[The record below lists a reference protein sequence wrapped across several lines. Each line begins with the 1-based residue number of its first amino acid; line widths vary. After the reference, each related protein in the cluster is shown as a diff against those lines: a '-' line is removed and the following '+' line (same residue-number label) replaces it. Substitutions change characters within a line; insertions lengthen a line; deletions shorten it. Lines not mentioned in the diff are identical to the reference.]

1 MALRRDLLKRFIES
15 SRERSLKRPL
25 IRGFS
30 SISAPKLPGFDYEPR
45 PYRGPSAEQI
55 LEKRKRF
62 LGPSLFYYYQKPLN
76 IVEGKMQYL
85 FDENGKR
92 YLDAFAGIVTVS
104 CGHCHPEIVKAI
116 TEQNNLLQHA
126 TTIYLHHAIAD
137 FAEELASKMP
147 GNLKVVYFVNS
158 GSEANELA
166 MLMARLYSGNL
177 GMIALRNAYHGGTSG
192 TIGLTA
198 LSTWKYSIPQE
209 IAMLF
214 LGFCLTCN
222 MACKSSIYGTCS
234 VENLKAGSKCGCNG
248 TLTKLLFH
256 LIPSP
261 TNFGTPLPSSPLVLW
276 PVSIPVQRCS
286 SLRLLSVRSPS
297 SSTFPSSHRVLLV
310 RSPSLV
316 SSGVLHFA
324 FSLSGLHLS
333 GEIHHV
339 VNPDPYR
346 GDFGSDAHRYAKD
359 VQDHINYGTPGKVA
373 GFIAETIQGVGGAVE
388 LAPGYLKL
396 VYDIVRKA
404 GGVCIADEVQTGFGR
419 TGSHYWGF
427 ETQGVIPDIVTMAKG
442 IGNGLPL
449 GAVVTTPEI
458 ANVMA
463 QKIQFNTF
471 GGNPVCSAGGLAVLR
486 VLDKEK
492 RQTHCSDVGSH
503 LIGRLKDLQQRHEII
518 GDVRGRGLMVG
529 IELVT
534 DRKEKTPAKA
544 ETAVL
549 FEKLREL
556 GVLVG
561 KGGLHGNVFRIKP
574 PMCFTRNDADF
585 LVDALDYAMSKI

>member
-25 IRGFS
+25 ICGFS

-62 LGPSLFYYYQKPLN
+62 LGPSLFHYYQKPLN

-198 LSTWKYSIPQE
+198 LSTWKYSIPQ
-209 IAMLF
+209 
-214 LGFCLTCN
+214 
-222 MACKSSIYGTCS
+222 
-234 VENLKAGSKCGCNG
+234 
-248 TLTKLLFH
+248 
-256 LIPSP
+256 
-261 TNFGTPLPSSPLVLW
+261 
-276 PVSIPVQRCS
+276 
-286 SLRLLSVRSPS
+286 
-297 SSTFPSSHRVLLV
+297 
-310 RSPSLV
+310 
-316 SSGVLHFA
+316 
-324 FSLSGLHLS
+324 

-346 GDFGSDAHRYAKD
+346 GGFGSDAHHYAKD
-359 VQDHINYGTPGKVA
+359 VQDHISYGTPGKVA

-549 FEKLREL
+549 FEKMREL

>member
-1 MALRRDLLKRFIES
+1 MAFHGALLQRTLKSSESNTRHLCRSTASAAAAAAARGLTSLSRRD
-15 SRERSLKRPL
+15 P
-25 IRGFS
+25 
-30 SISAPKLPGFDYEPR
+30 PKLPPFAYAPK
-45 PYRGPSAEQI
+45 PYTGPLADEV
-55 LEKRKRF
+55 LRKRRTF
-62 LGPSLFYYYQKPLN
+62 LGPSHFYYYQKPLN

-85 FDENGKR
+85 YDESGRR

-104 CGHCHPEIVKAI
+104 CGHCHPDILDAI
-116 TEQNNLLQHA
+116 FEQSKLLQHA

-137 FAEELASKMP
+137 FAEALASKMP
-147 GNLKVVYFVNS
+147 GNLKVVYFTNS
-158 GSEANELA
+158 GTEANELA
-166 MLMARLYSGNL
+166 MLMARVYTGGL
-177 GMIALRNAYHGGTSG
+177 GMVSLRNAYHGGGSNAM
-192 TIGLTA
+192 GLTA
-198 LSTWKYSIPQE
+198 LNTWKYSAIPQ
-209 IAMLF
+209 
-214 LGFCLTCN
+214 
-222 MACKSSIYGTCS
+222 
-234 VENLKAGSKCGCNG
+234 
-248 TLTKLLFH
+248 
-256 LIPSP
+256 
-261 TNFGTPLPSSPLVLW
+261 
-276 PVSIPVQRCS
+276 
-286 SLRLLSVRSPS
+286 
-297 SSTFPSSHRVLLV
+297 
-310 RSPSLV
+310 
-316 SSGVLHFA
+316 
-324 FSLSGLHLS
+324 

-346 GDFGSDAHRYAKD
+346 GIFGSDAASYAKD
-359 VQDHINYGTPGKVA
+359 LQDHIDYGTSGKIA

-458 ANVMA
+458 ANAMTE
-463 QKIQFNTF
+463 KIMFNTF
-471 GGNPVCSAGGLAVLR
+471 GGNPVCSAGGHAVLK
-486 VLDKEK
+486 VLDKER
-492 RQTHCSDVGSH
+492 RQEHCADVGSH
-503 LIGRLKDLQQRHEII
+503 LIQRLRALQQKHEVI

-556 GVLVG
+556 GILVG

-574 PMCFTRNDADF
+574 PMCFSKDDADF
-585 LVDALDYAMSKI
+585 VSDALDYAMSEL

>member
-1 MALRRDLLKRFIES
+1 MALRRNLAIQRLQSTEAKYLYSIAVRSFLTAPS
-15 SRERSLKRPL
+15 S
-25 IRGFS
+25 S
-30 SISAPKLPGFDYEPR
+30 SAAAAAPELPPFDYDPK
-45 PYRGPSAEQI
+45 PYTGPSADEV
-55 LEKRKRF
+55 LAKRKKF
-62 LGPSLFYYYQKPLN
+62 LGPSLFHYYQKPLN

-85 FDENGKR
+85 FDESGKR

-104 CGHCHPEIVKAI
+104 CGHCHPEVLNAIV
-116 TEQNNLLQHA
+116 EQSKLLQHT

-137 FAEELASKMP
+137 FAEALASKMP

-158 GSEANELA
+158 GTEANELA

-177 GMIALRNAYHGGTSG
+177 GMIALRNAYHGGSAG

-198 LSTWKYSIPQE
+198 LNTWKYPIPQ
-209 IAMLF
+209 
-214 LGFCLTCN
+214 
-222 MACKSSIYGTCS
+222 
-234 VENLKAGSKCGCNG
+234 
-248 TLTKLLFH
+248 
-256 LIPSP
+256 
-261 TNFGTPLPSSPLVLW
+261 
-276 PVSIPVQRCS
+276 
-286 SLRLLSVRSPS
+286 
-297 SSTFPSSHRVLLV
+297 
-310 RSPSLV
+310 
-316 SSGVLHFA
+316 
-324 FSLSGLHLS
+324 
-333 GEIHHV
+333 GEISHV
-339 VNPDPYR
+339 MNPDPYR
-346 GDFGSDAHRYAKD
+346 GTFGSDASQYAKE
-359 VQDHINYGTPGKVA
+359 VQDHIDYGTSGKVA

-388 LAPGYLKL
+388 LAPGYLKM
-396 VYDIVRKA
+396 VYEMVRKA

-458 ANVMA
+458 ANVLA

-471 GGNPVCSAGGLAVLR
+471 GGNPVCSSGGHAVLR

-492 RQTHCSDVGSH
+492 RQKHCADIGSH
-503 LIGRLKDLQQRHEII
+503 LIGRLNDLQQKHEII
-518 GDVRGRGLMVG
+518 GNVRGRGLMVG

-574 PMCFTRNDADF
+574 PMCFTKDDADF
-585 LVDALDYAMSKI
+585 LVDALDYTMSKL